1 MIYDKS
7 KHGLGVRQDK
17 PETDRV
23 HHIDPADALET
34 SGSPCLRFAII
45 DKHGLV
51 EGPSDWD
58 IEGHGLPFCGQ
69 NARLGLPFPRLPSV
83 QQMNESPVCIFEE
96 NVALSV
102 SETGFPY
109 SSGVLC
115 AWFLVCPIIKNTIT
129 KTSFLLHSFEVSW
142 T

>member
-1 MIYDKS
+1 M
-7 KHGLGVRQDK
+7 
-17 PETDRV
+17 

-34 SGSPCLRFAII
+34 SGFPCLRFAII

-96 NVALSV
+96 NVVLSV
-102 SETGFPY
+102 PENRFSVFFWST
-109 SSGVLC
+109 LC
-115 AWFLVCPIIKNTIT
+115 SVPI
-129 KTSFLLHSFEVSW
+129 VSNNKEYNHENEFSVAFS
-142 T
+142 

>member
-1 MIYDKS
+1 M
-7 KHGLGVRQDK
+7 
-17 PETDRV
+17 

-69 NARLGLPFPRLPSV
+69 NVRLGLPFPRLPSV

-96 NVALSV
+96 NVVSSVPENRFSVFFWSTLCLVPSV
-102 SETGFPY
+102 SNNKEYNHVNEF
-109 SSGVLC
+109 SVAFSHLFV
-115 AWFLVCPIIKNTIT
+115 I
-129 KTSFLLHSFEVSW
+129 S
-142 T
+142 